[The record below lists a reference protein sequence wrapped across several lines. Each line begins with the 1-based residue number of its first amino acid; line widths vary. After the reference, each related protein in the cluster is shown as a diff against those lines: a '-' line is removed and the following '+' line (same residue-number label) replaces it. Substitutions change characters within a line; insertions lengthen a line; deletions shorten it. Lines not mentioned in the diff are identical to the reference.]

1 MREQLT
7 QYVNLLFAGTTD
19 TYDIQQEILQN
30 TLDKYDD
37 LIAQGWTPEA
47 AYRQAISGIGDIDE
61 ILGRQAQSATQFP
74 APQPEAA
81 KSKRKLLRSIAIAL
95 YIICAIP
102 VILFEDSNLGVCLTL
117 LIAAIATAIIIIAG
131 KDEKKES
138 FATAVTETGSYPPK
152 KGEWT
157 ATPQQKLRKSIS
169 SVIWIVGICFYLLIS
184 FASDAWFITWLVF
197 LILPAI
203 QGLVNA
209 IFDLKEAE

>member
-37 LIAQGWTPEA
+37 LIAQGWTPDA
-47 AYRQAISGIGDIDE
+47 AYRQAISGIGDLNE
-61 ILGRQAQSATQFP
+61 ILGHQTQASAQFP
-74 APQPEAA
+74 APQPEANA
-81 KSKRKLLRSIAIAL
+81 SKRKLLRSIAIAL

-131 KDEKKES
+131 KDEKKE
-138 FATAVTETGSYPPK
+138 AIAVNGNGSYPPK
-152 KGEWT
+152 GGYS
-157 ATPQQKLRKSIS
+157 ANSPQQKLRKAIS

-184 FASDAWFITWLVF
+184 FASGAWFITWLVF

>member
-37 LIAQGWTPEA
+37 LIGQGWTPEA

-61 ILGRQAQSATQFP
+61 ILGRQTQASAQFP
-74 APQPEAA
+74 APQPQAA
-81 KSKRKLLRSIAIAL
+81 VGKRKLLRSIAIAL

-102 VILFEDSNLGVCLTL
+102 VILFENGNLGVCLTL

-131 KDEKKES
+131 KDEKKE
-138 FATAVTETGSYPPK
+138 AIAAVTATGSYPPK
-152 KGEWT
+152 GGYP
-157 ATPQQKLRKSIS
+157 ANSPQQKLRKAIR

-184 FASDAWFITWLVF
+184 FASGAWFITWLVF

-209 IFDLKEAE
+209 IFDLKEAV

>member
-1 MREQLT
+1 MKEQLT

-19 TYDIQQEILQN
+19 TDDIQQEILQN

-37 LIAQGWTPEA
+37 LIAQGWTPDA

-61 ILGRQAQSATQFP
+61 ILGRQAQATTQFP
-74 APQPEAA
+74 APHPQEANG
-81 KSKRKLLRSIAIAL
+81 KRKLLRSIAIAL

-102 VILFEDSNLGVCLTL
+102 VILFENSNLAVCLTL

-131 KDEKKES
+131 KEEKKE
-138 FATAVTETGSYPPK
+138 FPTAITGTGSYPPK
-152 KGEWT
+152 KGELI
-157 ATPQQKLRKSIS
+157 ATPQQKLRKSIK

-184 FASDAWFITWLVF
+184 FVSGAWFITWLVF
-197 LILPAI
+197 LILPAT